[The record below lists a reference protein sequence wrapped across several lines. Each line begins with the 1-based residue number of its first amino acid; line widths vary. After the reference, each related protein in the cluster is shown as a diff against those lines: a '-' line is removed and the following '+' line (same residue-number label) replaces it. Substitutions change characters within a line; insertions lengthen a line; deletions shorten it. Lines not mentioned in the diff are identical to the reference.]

1 MYICSGWECIIKIVG
16 SCGVSSTKSSRC
28 YEGLV
33 QRTGKGTIQVAD
45 AGKMSDILSG
55 RRFQD
60 CSILR
65 IFFTLN
71 HF

>member
-1 MYICSGWECIIKIVG
+1 MYICSGWECIVKIIG
-16 SCGVSSTKSSRC
+16 SCYVSSTKSSRC

-60 CSILR
+60 GSVVVR
-65 IFFTLN
+65 FFS
-71 HF
+71 